1 METRITEL
9 ERKVTRLEEELTT
22 IKQVLKLKEEPPEDR
37 EWVSNSAGDWSI
49 KVVYPGI
56 YTQTHESYPTAG
68 FPKNR
73 KKTAEQ
79 VSPGQHMFIYATH
92 PIKRVIGLTKVTS
105 SMKQVGGQWPYSVD
119 LEWIIGPKQGVTFTE
134 ASLDIRPRVG
144 DTLYAISEE
153 AANRLIDLLKA
164 QPDLSNETIA
174 YLSNEYKKIY
184 KSVTFTDAVKKLYE
198 VGMEDAASALEEFT
212 ADDNTVRGWD
222 EKIERGE
229 LYRRFPK
236 AREVIWPEEYGN

>member
-1 METRITEL
+1 MENRVVVL
-9 ERKVTRLEEELTT
+9 ERKVAALEEEMIA
-22 IKQVLKLKEEPPEDR
+22 IKRALKLTEEPPEDR

-79 VSPGQHMFIYATH
+79 VSPGQRMFIYATH
-92 PIKRVIGLTKVTS
+92 PIKRVIGMTKVTS

-119 LEWIIGPKQGVTFTE
+119 LEWIIGPKQGVSFAE
-134 ASLDIRPRVG
+134 AGLDIRPRVG

-153 AANRLIDLLKA
+153 AAHRLIELLEA
-164 QPDLSNETIA
+164 QPDLSDETIA
-174 YLSNEYKKIY
+174 YLSNEYKQLY
-184 KSVTFTDAVKKLYE
+184 KSVTFTDAVKKLRE
-198 VGMEDAASALEEFT
+198 AGMDDAADALEGFSAE
-212 ADDNTVRGWD
+212 DNSVRGWD
-222 EKIERGE
+222 EKIERGD